1 MIEKL
6 IPLKDGKKVFIR
18 YYNQLSNAET
28 ILYLHGGPGDNCEN
42 FNYAAYLLSKNFN
55 IVMLDQ
61 RGVLRSDRVE
71 ENEPL
76 IVQMLVDDCEYIREQ
91 LNIEQWILIGHS
103 YGGFLALLYAYQF
116 SKSIKAVIYE
126 NPNWSSLESI
136 KTLNRNTSNYLRNIN
151 EYELAK
157 EIDYKLS
164 NCNNFETLAKL
175 QMEIPWEYR
184 KEVYYIK
191 EWTDEIKRYCSLEDI
206 SSDQWENSIIHS
218 KRIIADKININN
230 YIHYI
235 KEISCGSLL
244 IKGDHDP
251 VISIDFQD
259 YFVQNSLN
267 GKLEIVEDCG
277 HFIHTDQVK
286 DFCNIV
292 TNFINAN
299 EHNAC

>member
-6 IPLKDGKKVFIR
+6 MPLKDGKKVFVR
-18 YYNQLSNAET
+18 YYNQLPNAET

-76 IVQMLVDDCEYIREQ
+76 SVQMLVDDCEYIREQ

-157 EIDYKLS
+157 EIDYKFFGARRCYS
-164 NCNNFETLAKL
+164 
-175 QMEIPWEYR
+175 R
-184 KEVYYIK
+184 
-191 EWTDEIKRYCSLEDI
+191 RY
-206 SSDQWENSIIHS
+206 
-218 KRIIADKININN
+218 
-230 YIHYI
+230 
-235 KEISCGSLL
+235 
-244 IKGDHDP
+244 
-251 VISIDFQD
+251 
-259 YFVQNSLN
+259 
-267 GKLEIVEDCG
+267 
-277 HFIHTDQVK
+277 
-286 DFCNIV
+286 
-292 TNFINAN
+292 
-299 EHNAC
+299 